1 MLVYFVGLII
11 QEKTQGFRQY
21 TIYIYGSN
29 TYRRN
34 YEPIIRTEYIHNT
47 HYENPPQN
55 NITLYIDDLFVD
67 IHRILWYI
75 RIVVEFCTLSSSE
88 AQAVRPM
95 CGVIRLRTF
104 VRFVRYV
111 ITMVRDYYTLLR
123 SRSALCLYG
132 FCRMAFQLFGIL
144 ERDERAFYASSSL
157 FVSTDYGKTPTI
169 HPCASLIH

>member
-1 MLVYFVGLII
+1 M
-11 QEKTQGFRQY
+11 QY
-21 TIYIYGSN
+21 IVNASSWH
-29 TYRRN
+29 
-34 YEPIIRTEYIHNT
+34 IH
-47 HYENPPQN
+47 Y
-55 NITLYIDDLFVD
+55 
-67 IHRILWYI
+67 
-75 RIVVEFCTLSSSE
+75 IVVYKNCYWVLHAFLLGGIGRP
-88 AQAVRPM
+88 AYVRSDPP
-95 CGVIRLRTF
+95 VHV

-169 HPCASLIH
+169 HPCASLIHWYRIQGRSKWGRSKLGRNGENIGCSAPYRSEKNVEYLEEHSN